1 MNKLITA
8 AFCLLCAI
16 NLEAQQLPL
25 FTQYREA
32 QGAINPASINYD
44 FFTDRHKTSFGM
56 SLRRQWTEITNAPTT
71 QILRGEHYMADRSGV
86 SLLVGGHI
94 MNDQTGPTGFTGVY
108 GRFATVFTSD
118 ASYNGLSIGLSAGAV
133 QYRIKTSEIKL
144 HDPNDI
150 RALTDRMQ
158 MYPDIGAG
166 IFYYQRMDGIAD
178 EDYFYAGA
186 SVPQLMGLDIE
197 FPTDDNKKFSTK
209 RVQHFFGNVG
219 LYHYTGDN
227 SFIEPSIYVKYTPNA
242 PLNIDLNVRY
252 QMLSSLW
259 LGVGTSLKG
268 KIHAETGV
276 ILGKGMGMSSNFK
289 IGYGFDYSFQSYGP
303 YVGTTHEF
311 NLSVSF

>member
-1 MNKLITA
+1 MNKLILA
-8 AFCLLCAI
+8 VICLLSAVI
-16 NLEAQQLPL
+16 LQAQQIPL
-25 FTQYREA
+25 FTQYREV

-56 SLRRQWTEITNAPTT
+56 SIRRQWTDISNAPTT
-71 QILRGEHYMADRSGV
+71 QILRGEHFMADRSGV
-86 SLLVGGHI
+86 AMLMGGYL
-94 MNDQTGPTGFTGVY
+94 MNDQTGPTGFTGLY

-118 ASYNGLSIGLSAGAV
+118 AEYSGLSIGLSAGAV
-133 QYRIKTSEIKL
+133 QYRVKTSEIKL

-150 RALTDRMQ
+150 RALTDRQ
-158 MYPDIGAG
+158 QLYPDIGAG
-166 IFYYQRMDGIAD
+166 IFYYQRMDGLFD
-178 EDYFYAGA
+178 EDYFYTGF

-197 FPTDDNKKFSTK
+197 FPDADSKFSTK

-219 LYHYTGDN
+219 WYHFVGDN
-227 SFIEPSIYVKYTPNA
+227 SFIEPSAYVKYAPNV

-252 QMLSSLW
+252 QMASSLW

-276 ILGKGMGMSSNFK
+276 ILGKSMGMSSNFK

>member
-1 MNKLITA
+1 MNKFFTA
-8 AFCLLCAI
+8 VFCLSSVFQLK
-16 NLEAQQLPL
+16 AQQIPL

-32 QGAINPASINYD
+32 QGVLNPASINYD
-44 FFTDRHKTSFGM
+44 FFTDRHKTSFGASM
-56 SLRRQWTEITNAPTT
+56 RRQWTEITNAPTT
-71 QILRGEHYMADRSGV
+71 QILRGEHFMADRDGV
-86 SLLVGGHI
+86 CPLFGGYL

-118 ASYNGLSIGLSAGAV
+118 AEYSGLSIGLSAGAV
-133 QYRIKTSEIKL
+133 QYRVKTSELRL

-158 MYPDIGAG
+158 IYPDIGAG
-166 IFYYQRMDGIAD
+166 IFYYQRMDGLSD
-178 EDYFYAGA
+178 DDYFYAGA

-197 FPTDDNKKFSTK
+197 FPTDDKKFSTR

-219 LYHYTGDN
+219 WYHYVGQS
-227 SFIEPSIYVKYTPNA
+227 SFIEPSIWVKYAPQV

-252 QMLSSLW
+252 QMASSMW
-259 LGVGTSLKG
+259 VGIGTSLKG

-276 ILGKGMGMSSNFK
+276 ILGKSMGMGTNFK
-289 IGYGFDYSFQSYGP
+289 IGYGFDYSFQSYSP

-311 NLSVSF
+311 NLSFSF

>member
-1 MNKLITA
+1 MNKFFTA
-8 AFCLLCAI
+8 ACCLLCAFS
-16 NLEAQQLPL
+16 LKAQQIPL

-32 QGAINPASINYD
+32 QGVLNPASINYD
-44 FFTDRHKTSFGM
+44 FFTDRHTTSFGV

-71 QILRGEHYMADRSGV
+71 QILRGEHFMADRDGV
-86 SLLVGGHI
+86 CLLTGGYL

-118 ASYNGLSIGLSAGAV
+118 ATYSGLSIGLSAGAV

-158 MYPDIGAG
+158 VYPDIGAG
-166 IFYYQRMDGIAD
+166 IFYYQRMDGLSD
-178 EDYFYAGA
+178 DDYFYAGA

-197 FPTDDNKKFSTK
+197 FPTATDKFSTK
-209 RVQHFFGNVG
+209 RIQHFFGNVG
-219 LYHYTGDN
+219 WYHYVGQT
-227 SFIEPSIYVKYTPNA
+227 SFIEPSIWVKYAPQV

-252 QMLSSLW
+252 QMASSMW
-259 LGVGTSLKG
+259 VGVGTSLKG

-276 ILGKGMGMSSNFK
+276 ILGKSMGMNSNFK

-311 NLSVSF
+311 NLSFSF

>member
-8 AFCLLCAI
+8 VVFCLLGAFRVQ
-16 NLEAQQLPL
+16 AQQIPL

-32 QGAINPASINYD
+32 QGVINPASINYD
-44 FFTDRHKTSFGM
+44 FFTDRHKTSFGASM
-56 SLRRQWTEITNAPTT
+56 RRQWTEISNAPTT
-71 QILRGEHYMADRSGV
+71 QILRGEHFMADRNGV
-86 SLLVGGHI
+86 SLLAGGYL

-118 ASYNGLSIGLSAGAV
+118 ATFNGLSVGLSAGAV

-158 MYPDIGAG
+158 IYPDIGAG
-166 IFYYQRMDGIAD
+166 IFYYQRMDGVFD
-178 EDYFYAGA
+178 EDYFYAGV
-186 SVPQLMGLDIE
+186 SVPQLMGLDIQ
-197 FPTDDNKKFSTK
+197 FANDNSKFSTR
-209 RVQHFFGNVG
+209 RVQHYFANVG
-219 LYHYTGDN
+219 WYHFINDN
-227 SFIEPSIYVKYTPNA
+227 SFIEPSAWVKYTPDV
-242 PLNIDLNVRY
+242 PFNIDLNVRY
-252 QMLSSLW
+252 QMASSLW
-259 LGVGTSLKG
+259 VGVGTSLKG

-276 ILGKGMGMSSNFK
+276 ILGKAMGMSSNFK

-311 NLSVSF
+311 NLGFSF